1 MIVGYKINTQKSVLF
16 PYTNNEQSEKGIKK
30 ITPFTKSHSK
40 ELKYRNKFNHNGERP
55 IDWKLRNI
63 AERN

>member
-40 ELKYRNKFNHNGERP
+40 ELKYLGINLITMVK
-55 IDWKLRNI
+55 DL
-63 AERN
+63 